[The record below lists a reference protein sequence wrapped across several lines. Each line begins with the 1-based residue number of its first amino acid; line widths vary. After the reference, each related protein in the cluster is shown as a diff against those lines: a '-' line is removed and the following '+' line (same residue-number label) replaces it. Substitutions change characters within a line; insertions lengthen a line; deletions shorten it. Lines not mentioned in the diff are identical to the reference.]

1 MTVRPFKLSTL
12 TAVVHL
18 TGTYSDVD
26 RSADP
31 VGAAEWMDTMCNW
44 PFIRAY
50 KAKTV
55 ELLRVKPGS
64 VLLDVGCG
72 TGHDTRAL
80 AAAADGDGVAIG
92 VDASAVMLKSAKTRG
107 GSYLQADARSLPYAD
122 DAFDGVRI
130 DRVLQHVAGPEQA
143 VHELVR
149 VTRSDG
155 RIVAIDPDQET
166 LIADVGDRALL
177 RKIKD
182 FRRDRNLCNGTIGRE
197 LPRLFRRTGLVDV
210 ACEAATL
217 VLTDPNDAFGFA
229 TWPQLMHLEGLLTDD
244 ELGRWNADVN
254 AAVVNGDF
262 LYAVTFFIASG
273 TKP

>member
-1 MTVRPFKLSTL
+1 L

-26 RSADP
+26 HSADP
-31 VGAAEWMDTMCNW
+31 VGAAEWMDTMCRW

-50 KAKTV
+50 KARTV
-55 ELLRVKPGS
+55 ELLRVEPGAL
-64 VLLDVGCG
+64 LLDVGCG

-80 AAAADGDGVAIG
+80 GMAAGREGLAIG
-92 VDASAVMLKSAKTRG
+92 VDASAVMLKSAETRG
-107 GSYLQADARSLPYAD
+107 GSFLQADARSLPFP
-122 DAFDGVRI
+122 DASFDGSRI

-143 VHELVR
+143 VDELLR
-149 VTRSDG
+149 VTRPGG

-166 LIADVGDRALL
+166 LIADIADRALL
-177 RKIKD
+177 RKVKD

-197 LPRLFRRTGLVDV
+197 LPRLFRRAGLVDV

-217 VLTDPNDAFGFA
+217 VLTDPDDAFGFS

-244 ELGRWNADVN
+244 ELARWDAGVD
-254 AAVVNGDF
+254 AAVANGDF
-262 LYAVTFFIASG
+262 LYAVTFFISSG

>member
-1 MTVRPFKLSTL
+1 M
-12 TAVVHL
+12 VHL

-26 RSADP
+26 HSADP
-31 VGAAEWMDTMCNW
+31 VGAAEWMDTMCSW

-50 KAKTV
+50 KARTV
-55 ELLRVKPGS
+55 ELLRVEPGD

-80 AAAADGDGVAIG
+80 TAAAGTGGLAIG
-92 VDASAVMLKSAKTRG
+92 VDASAVMLKAAETRG
-107 GSYLQADARSLPYAD
+107 GSYLQADARSLPYPD
-122 DAFDGVRI
+122 SAFDGTRI

-143 VHELVR
+143 IQELLR
-149 VTRSDG
+149 VTRSGG
-155 RIVAIDPDQET
+155 RVVAIDPDQET
-166 LIADVGDRALL
+166 LVADVADQALL
-177 RKIKD
+177 RKVKD

-197 LPRLFRRTGLVDV
+197 LPRMFRRAGLVEV

-217 VLTDPNDAFGFA
+217 VLTDPADAFGFN
-229 TWPQLMHLEGLLTDD
+229 TWPHLMHLEGLLTDD
-244 ELGRWNADVN
+244 ELARWDAGVSKS
-254 AAVVNGDF
+254 VQNGEF